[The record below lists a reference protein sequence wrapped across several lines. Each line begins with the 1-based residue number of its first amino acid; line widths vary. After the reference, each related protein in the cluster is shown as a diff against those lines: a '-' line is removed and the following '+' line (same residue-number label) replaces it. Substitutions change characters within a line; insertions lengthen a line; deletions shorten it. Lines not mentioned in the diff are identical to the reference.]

1 MGVKNNMSYFHHLF
15 PDEAK
20 KETVVIDTSDYTA
33 LSCRACVLFESYCG
47 NPECECREI
56 FIDVEQQ
63 KSMTS
68 MKLNFFSEPLA
79 VLRYSLEKPISKK
92 NPSLSIHIQQSSYA
106 KVALVLVREYME
118 SHSEYITQLQ
128 RHYGMMK
135 EAVKK
140 LETAFEQRVPIRRE
154 AKPDRNEPCSCGSS
168 KKYKKC
174 CLLKNK

>member
-1 MGVKNNMSYFHHLF
+1 MSYFHHLF

-33 LSCRACVLFESYCG
+33 LSCRACALFESYCG
-47 NPECECREI
+47 NLECECRDI

-79 VLRYSLEKPISKK
+79 VLRYSLEKPISKR
-92 NPSLSIHIQQSSYA
+92 NPSLSTHIQQSSYA

-118 SHSEYITQLQ
+118 SHPEYVIQLQ
-128 RHYGMMK
+128 RHYDMMK
-135 EAVKK
+135 EAGKN
-140 LETAFEQRVPIRRE
+140 LHATAGDNVPVRRE
-154 AKPDRNEPCSCGSS
+154 AEPGRNEPCSCGSGE
-168 KKYKKC
+168 KYKKC
-174 CLLKNK
+174 CLLKQ